1 MRHRI
6 ALVALAA
13 AALLSSA
20 VSPEPL
26 LSQAAAASANTP
38 KVLTAS
44 DYSRWRTIDR
54 AQISADGKYVVYGLR
69 HVNTLPAQARPVI
82 KLRDVAAATEI
93 EIDGASQA
101 SFSPDGKWLTYLVE
115 VQPAPRRARDSAP
128 AAPAPATD
136 STTPPVIGPA
146 PAQPANG
153 GARGPTTV
161 QRRWELR
168 ELATGQTQQWKDI
181 ASVSFSPSSTHL
193 LLTRRAANA
202 GGGGAGSGAA
212 GGGASAAARGPNAPR
227 GQDHI
232 LHNLATGRSLFL
244 GGVDEAAFNVSGQ
257 HLAYTVDASARD
269 GNGLFLISL
278 ADHRMDA
285 LDNDSLRYSR
295 LTWNDN
301 GSAIAVLKG
310 REVEKMRE
318 HSNTL
323 LVFSNV
329 AAQPTRAALSIESAA
344 DFPKGFV
351 ITERASLDW
360 SDDGTLVYLGIMP
373 QTPAPDTARRRS
385 TDSIADVDVWRTQDE
400 RIQSQQI
407 MQANQ
412 ERNRTFRQ
420 AFDVRA
426 QRFIALADSSMRD
439 LELPITGTWAV
450 GRDPRSYISD
460 YKSSAA
466 DFYRVNTRTGER
478 TPLLTNQLLGANVGG
493 ISPDGRYFLYF
504 RDARWHATELA
515 SNTTRTLG
523 GSRAPSF
530 VNREYDYPGPR
541 PPYGVEGFT
550 PDGEQVIMRTRYDL
564 WAMSLN
570 GSGSARNITNGT
582 GTREQI
588 VFRQVSF
595 APIDS
600 SQRRAARVAR
610 EIDLSKPVTLSA
622 YGEWTKKSGFYT
634 LNNTQLTPLVFED
647 AAFSTPNRAR
657 DADRVIFTRQTFSQF
672 PDVRLASSTLRDAER
687 ISNANPH
694 HSEYKW
700 GKRVLFDYTTRRGVK
715 LQGVLALPDDYK
727 AGQKLPMLVT
737 FYEKNSQ
744 TMHRYPTPSFL
755 SGMGGMPVE
764 AVSRGYATMLPD
776 VHFHTGSSHSD
787 MLDAVEAATRKVISM
802 GYVDPARIGVHGHSY
817 GGEGAAFIGT
827 QSKLFAAVGMG
838 AGVTDLFSDFSQS
851 WGWSYQVSGG
861 SGANGNNYYMLGQ
874 GRWGFSPWENPER
887 YRSES
892 ALTHANKVQVPF
904 LIMHGT
910 ADPTVSFTE
919 GMNFYNA
926 LRFNGKDAVMLAYPG
941 EGHGLR
947 GLANRK
953 DLTTRYF
960 QFFDHHLRGA
970 PAPKWMTDGVPFIAK
985 DANREPK

>member
-1 MRHRI
+1 MRHSI
-6 ALVALAA
+6 VLVALAA
-13 AALLSSA
+13 AVSSLASPATLRAQSSA
-20 VSPEPL
+20 S
-26 LSQAAAASANTP
+26 AAPTK
-38 KVLTAS
+38 KVLTAA

-54 AQISADGKYVVYGLR
+54 AQISADGRYVVYGLR
-69 HVNTLPAQARPVI
+69 HVNTLPAEAKPVL

-93 EIDGASQA
+93 EISGASDA
-101 SFSPDGKWLTYLVE
+101 SFSPDGKWLAYLVE
-115 VQPAPRRARDSAP
+115 VQPAPRRARTNDSMPSAP
-128 AAPAPATD
+128 AD
-136 STTPPVIGPA
+136 STTQNVVGPT

-153 GARGPTTV
+153 APRGPTTV

-168 ELATGQTQQWKDI
+168 ELATGKTQQWKDI
-181 ASVSFSPSSTHL
+181 QGVSFSPTSTHL

-202 GGGGAGSGAA
+202 GGGGASGNAA
-212 GGGASAAARGPNAPR
+212 GGGAGANAAARGPNAPR

-232 LHNLATGRSLFL
+232 LHDLTTGRSLFL
-244 GGVDEAAFNVSGQ
+244 GGVDEAAFNISGQ
-257 HLAYTVDASARD
+257 HLAYTVDAAARD
-269 GNGLFLISL
+269 ANGLFLITL
-278 ADHRMDA
+278 ADHRMNA

-295 LTWNDN
+295 LVWNDN

-310 REVEKMRE
+310 SEVEKKRE
-318 HSNTL
+318 TSNQL
-323 LVFSNV
+323 LVFSDV
-329 AAQPTRAALSIESAA
+329 AGAPTRAALAIA
-344 DFPKGFV
+344 DVPTFPKGFV
-351 ITERASLDW
+351 ITERATLDW
-360 SDDGTLVYLGIMP
+360 SDDGTLVYLGTMP
-373 QTPAPDTARRRS
+373 QTAAPDTARRRS

-407 MQANQ
+407 VQANQ

-426 QRFIALADSSMRD
+426 QRFVALTDSSMRD

-450 GRDPRSYISD
+450 GRDPRPYVSD

-466 DFYRVNTRTGER
+466 DFFRVNTRTGER
-478 TPLLTNQLLGANVGG
+478 TPMLTDQLLGQHVGG
-493 ISPDGRYFLYF
+493 ISPDGRYFVFF
-504 RDARWHATELA
+504 RDARWQAIELA
-515 SNTTRTLG
+515 SNTARTLG
-523 GSRAPSF
+523 GSGAPSF

-550 PDGEQVIMRTRYDL
+550 PDGDQVIMRTRYDL
-564 WAMSLN
+564 WALSLN
-570 GSGSARNITNGT
+570 GTGAAKNITNGT

-588 VFRQVSF
+588 VFREVRF

-600 SQRRAARVAR
+600 SRRRAARVSR
-610 EIDLSKPVTLSA
+610 EMDLSKPVTLSA

-634 LNNTQLTPLVFED
+634 LDNAQLTPLVYDD
-647 AAFSTPNRAR
+647 AAFSTPSRAR
-657 DADRVIFTRQTFSQF
+657 DTDRVIFTRQTFSEF
-672 PDVRLASSTLRDAER
+672 PDVQLATSALRDAAR
-687 ISNANPH
+687 ISDANPQH
-694 HSEYKW
+694 NEYRW
-700 GKRVLFDYTTRRGVK
+700 GRRVLFDYTTRRGVK

-727 AGQKLPMLVT
+727 NGQKLPMLVT

-802 GYVDPARIGVHGHSY
+802 GYVDPARVGVHGHSY

-874 GRWGFSPWENPER
+874 GRWGFSPWDNPER
-887 YRSES
+887 YRDES
-892 ALTHANKVQVPF
+892 ALTHANKVSVPF

-926 LRFNGKDAVMLAYPG
+926 LRYNGKDAVMLAYPG

-960 QFFDHHLRGA
+960 QFFDHHLRDAAA
-970 PAPKWMTDGVPFIAK
+970 PRWMTDGVPFIAK
-985 DANREPK
+985 EENREPK